1 MQKKTN
7 IGYDETKKMLDTLR
21 KLNESRSSFRNLNEA
36 SQEQRISND
45 TPQSRMPNNDVDR
58 DVKDDF
64 TVINDVEIS
73 FISSDNADMSL
84 KDDQKNAISQ
94 LIDNFRQQVSQIVEF
109 DPGMTIKENQ
119 IRLDGVLT
127 DEDINFVLI
136 SGEESGLYINS
147 DMLKL
152 EDDVIIVLDK
162 LLKFEET
169 FKTSMEPIITQR
181 NNN

>member
-45 TPQSRMPNNDVDR
+45 TPQSRIPNNDVDR